1 MLAIL
6 IPMVRLTLEVLGSEV
21 LRGSVGDTLKLL
33 TSQHYQSIMSAQA
46 GYSASEY
53 TPSLEGF
60 LNDPPPWLHC
70 FFNEC
75 YAKEV
80 FNNLSTNSNLHQI

>member
-33 TSQHYQSIMSAQA
+33 TSQHCQSIMSAQA

-53 TPSLEGF
+53 TPSLEAVEGF

-70 FFNEC
+70 FF
-75 YAKEV
+75 
-80 FNNLSTNSNLHQI
+80 